1 MAKKM
6 LINADMLLATPR
18 RNESI
23 AQSVEIAPVIE
34 EKEKIET
41 PSIQQESSPTV
52 SNNAPL
58 VKTPTLSEVRAESQ
72 ISQRNREINRVIEIN
87 PVQVSSVQKGL
98 KPGETRATFIVK
110 EDALEKIKAIA
121 YWDRQNIKDIVQM
134 AIDAYIKQYENTKG
148 AVQPIP

>member
-18 RNESI
+18 RNETT
-23 AQSVEIAPVIE
+23 AQPVQVAPVVVE
-34 EKEKIET
+34 EKMEIPPT
-41 PSIQQESSPTV
+41 QQESSPTV
-52 SNNAPL
+52 SNTFPSNAL
-58 VKTPTLSEVRAESQ
+58 TLSEVKEESDMPQ
-72 ISQRNREINRVIEIN
+72 YFPEVNNFREVKKVIE
-87 PVQVSSVQKGL
+87 VSSVQKGL

-134 AIDAYIKQYENTKG
+134 AIDAYVKQYENAKG
-148 AVQPIP
+148 VVQPIP